1 MELTGRLIDC
11 SVDILSGNLKVT
23 FEVEEKT
30 LEHLLENEK
39 EQTLLMKRQTN
50 NVECMNRKGK
60 FKAKNLPKCC
70 QRCKHKNGVV
80 NWVRNLFNEHK

>member
-1 MELTGRLIDC
+1 MQLGSVKEVVELCKLDKCLIPTLDFGHINAVTGGTLKTSDDYRK
-11 SVDILSGNLKVT
+11 ILDYVY
-23 FEVEEKT
+23 
-30 LEHLLENEK
+30 NELG
-39 EQTLLMKRQTN
+39 E
-50 NVECMNRKGK
+50 